1 MTRASSIDAASR
13 SEPPLTCIIFSSLE
27 HAFAQARMRRRS
39 ESDALAMMSA
49 LLSEAARERATA
61 RARAILRTRQ
71 RSETLE
77 RAVSS
82 MGDVDLDAAWR
93 AALRGDTLVTEARM
107 LPHVQAPLKPTP
119 KGSPWRGSGWLSKR

>member
-13 SEPPLTCIIFSSLE
+13 SEHPLTCLIVSSLE
-27 HAFAQARMRRRS
+27 GTFAQVRMRTRD
-39 ESDALAMMSA
+39 ESDALAMMQA

-77 RAVSS
+77 RAVAS

-93 AALRGDTLVTEARM
+93 AALRGDTLVTDARM

-119 KGSPWRGSGWLSKR
+119 KGSPWRGSGWLGKR